1 MIGMGIDAS
10 TTCIGWCIF
19 NDDELLDYG
28 KLKPT
33 VEGLE
38 WRDRVYNFIP
48 QLQQIIDKYKPQIV
62 YVEDVP
68 LMSKR
73 GNKTLV
79 QLGATQGSIIGLCGA
94 NNIKV
99 EFISVSTWRMVVG
112 LFDGTEKGKERDEM
126 KVKSIQ
132 KVNEL
137 FNINLSLVFT
147 KNGNYNPNKSDDDI
161 SDSILIYCSTR
172 DKYKV
177 KKGFGRR

>member
-1 MIGMGIDAS
+1 
-10 TTCIGWCIF
+10 
-19 NDDELLDYG
+19 
-28 KLKPT
+28 
-33 VEGLE
+33 
-38 WRDRVYNFIP
+38 
-48 QLQQIIDKYKPQIV
+48 
-62 YVEDVP
+62 
-68 LMSKR
+68 
-73 GNKTLV
+73 
-79 QLGATQGSIIGLCGA
+79 
-94 NNIKV
+94 
-99 EFISVSTWRMVVG
+99 
-112 LFDGTEKGKERDEM
+112 M